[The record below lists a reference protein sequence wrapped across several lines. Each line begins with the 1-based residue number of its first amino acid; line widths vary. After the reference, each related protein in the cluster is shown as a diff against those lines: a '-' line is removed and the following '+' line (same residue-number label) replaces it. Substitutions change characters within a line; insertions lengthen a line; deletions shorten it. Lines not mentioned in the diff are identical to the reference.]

1 MKFPLFQA
9 KSNHFWLSQ
18 TVRAWRRWFL
28 LILLT
33 IILASRSPNSNT
45 VRMLAPRNS
54 PTWPPM
60 SPEDT
65 KNGKLFRLI
74 VFEEL
79 GYFRLLRQKS
89 VAPTMMF
96 EGLVIIKLL
105 SDEET
110 FRMYV
115 EQSRFFSERRMWSLR
130 VWITQRITRKSSK
143 ICAYLNPHLSS
154 FCLNEKCSCFCRHC
168 APREFL

>member
-1 MKFPLFQA
+1 
-9 KSNHFWLSQ
+9 
-18 TVRAWRRWFL
+18 
-28 LILLT
+28 
-33 IILASRSPNSNT
+33 
-45 VRMLAPRNS
+45 
-54 PTWPPM
+54 M

-79 GYFRLLRQKS
+79 GYFGLLRQKS

-115 EQSRFFSERRMWSLR
+115 EQSRFFSERRMSGLR
-130 VWITQRITRKSSK
+130 K
-143 ICAYLNPHLSS
+143 
-154 FCLNEKCSCFCRHC
+154 E
-168 APREFL
+168 